1 MKTLKTFIS
10 VSALVTVLAI
20 SAGAHAATISGLY
33 NTGVDNSGVST
44 IGNGADLHWQLND
57 GAAYTGGTNGSFPIG
72 PWVSDSATS
81 RWLTPSPNAS
91 DSFDPDAPGY
101 YTYSTTFNLTGAQA
115 VDAAFTGQFAADN
128 TVVNI
133 LLNGNSL
140 GGGGGFS
147 DWTNFSA
154 TSGDFLS
161 GTNTLDFVVENYAR
175 NGGNPTGLDVQFLS
189 SVAGGVPEPATWAL
203 SILGVGL
210 TGMALRRAKSQPVL
224 A

>member
-1 MKTLKTFIS
+1 MKTLKTFAS
-10 VSALVTVLAI
+10 VSALVTVLALA
-20 SAGAHAATISGLY
+20 AGAHAATISGLY

-44 IGNGADLHWQLND
+44 TGDGADLHWQLN
-57 GAAYTGGTNGSFPIG
+57 GGSAYTGGVNGTFPIG

-81 RWLTPSPNAS
+81 RWLTPTPNAG
-91 DSFDPDAPGY
+91 DSFDPTTPGD
-101 YTYSTTFNLTGAQA
+101 YTYSTTFSLTSAQA
-115 VDAAFTGQFAADN
+115 LEAAFTGQFAADN

-140 GGGGGFS
+140 GGGGSFS
-147 DWTNFSA
+147 GWTSFSA
-154 TSGDFLS
+154 TSSDFQA
-161 GTNTLDFVVENYAR
+161 GTNTLDFVVENFAQ
-175 NGGNPTGLDVQFLS
+175 NGGNPTGLDVQFTS
-189 SVAGGVPEPATWAL
+189 SVAGGVPEPAAWAL